1 MKRSFASDHPV
12 RVLNRKI
19 LRGVALAHP
28 SLCLQNGQSG
38 DKWPIRRDGRTKR
51 NAFLA
56 KNCACGVPPH
66 RDRRHRAV
74 TGVQAI
80 G

>member
-28 SLCLQNGQSG
+28 SHRFVCKTVNRVTNGQYDATVEQRG
-38 DKWPIRRDGRTKR
+38 MRFWRKTAHVGYRP
-51 NAFLA
+51 
-56 KNCACGVPPH
+56 
-66 RDRRHRAV
+66 
-74 TGVQAI
+74 TGTDDAAP
-80 G
+80 